1 MSTEP
6 TSLRDLKRLR
16 ATTAIYDAAVELLAT
31 RSYAEISVEEIC
43 ERAEVGRA
51 TFFRIFGTKNGL
63 LVELLRQLAD
73 VTRATLDASDA
84 TSAADR
90 LQVVQEIVTESW
102 TGSEPGVREMAAEA
116 LRAGIPRGGHDTHR
130 DLITLVAEIIGEGQ
144 ASGEFRSTT
153 LTPDVLGWM
162 FVVNLGVCVMDWL
175 EHPVSGA
182 LERCTSETLDFL
194 LTGLQPRG

>member
-1 MSTEP
+1 MSEP
-6 TSLRDLKRLR
+6 TSLRELKRAR
-16 ATTAIYDAAVELLAT
+16 ATSAVYDAAVELLAT
-31 RSYAEISVEEIC
+31 HSYADITVEQIC

-63 LVELLRQLAD
+63 LVELVRQLTEI
-73 VTRATLDASDA
+73 TRATLVASDA
-84 TSAADR
+84 TTAVDR
-90 LQVVQEIVTESW
+90 LRVVQETITASW
-102 TGSEPGVREMAAEA
+102 TASEAGMREMAAEA

-144 ASGEFRSTT
+144 ASGEFRATT

-175 EHPVSGA
+175 EDAVPGA
-182 LERCTSETLDFL
+182 LERRTSETLEL
-194 LTGLQPRG
+194 LLAGLRA